1 MGKILRLA
9 SLSLIMLLALT
20 SCQRAETVY
29 GYETEIKCQKKDGYQ
44 YNTYIVK
51 RSDGREW
58 QTTHVIAYTGR
69 IEGIDMLV
77 PVDGI
82 KNFKRIATSDGQ
94 TEEAEHINE
103 AWTTVSR
110 TVINRYRGTL
120 LTRAGSVDIPRC
132 VMRTIETDVI
142 FTDEKT
148 GKVIIFE
155 NSIKTEITANGIE
168 KQAKFN
174 DVKLLYET
182 IGEYVGTY
190 YVEIKSTLN
199 GEPFSKSRAEYDMY
213 LPLR

>member
-29 GYETEIKCQKKDGYQ
+29 GYETEVKCQKKDHYQ

-51 RSDGREW
+51 RSDGKEW
-58 QTTHVIAYTGR
+58 RTTHVVAYTGK

-77 PVDGI
+77 PVKGI
-82 KNFKRIATSDGQ
+82 KNFERIATSDAQ
-94 TEEAEHINE
+94 TEEAEHTDNMFT
-103 AWTTVSR
+103 AVSR
-110 TVINRYRGTL
+110 TVINRYRGSL
-120 LTRAGSVDIPRC
+120 LTRQGKVDIPRC

-142 FTDEKT
+142 FTDIET
-148 GKVIIFE
+148 GKMIAFE
-155 NSIKTEITANGIE
+155 NSIKTEVTANGIE
-168 KQAKFN
+168 KKPYKAET
-174 DVKLLYET
+174 KLLYGT

-213 LPLR
+213 LPTR